1 MPCRVLS
8 RTAQRVINHSWSCR
22 CSSLIEP
29 WWFGGAPPHGGQCS
43 VCWVGGGRGSDPAV
57 TRTLALLGVAFCVG
71 ELIAVLIHYTDSG
84 DIQRSAE
91 LENGEIHISFNG
103 AAPYNCWKNGVVESG
118 GGGGSLPTGL
128 GERQSIKH

>member
-1 MPCRVLS
+1 MVLH
-8 RTAQRVINHSWSCR
+8 RT
-22 CSSLIEP
+22 E
-29 WWFGGAPPHGGQCS
+29 GS
-43 VCWVGGGRGSDPAV
+43 VLYVGWVGGRGSDPAV

-103 AAPYNCWKNGVVESG
+103 AAPYNC
-118 GGGGSLPTGL
+118 
-128 GERQSIKH
+128 